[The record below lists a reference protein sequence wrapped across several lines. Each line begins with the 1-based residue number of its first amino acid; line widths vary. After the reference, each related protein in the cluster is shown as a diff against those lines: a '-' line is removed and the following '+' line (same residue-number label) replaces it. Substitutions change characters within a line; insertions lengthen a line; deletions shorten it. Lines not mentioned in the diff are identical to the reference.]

1 VGTRRRHRE
10 SASPAGIERTPSSR
24 RLARLI
30 LSEQTQLAKAEAVL
44 VATIESALPSFG
56 RAKLDLLRA
65 RLVTAS

>member
-1 VGTRRRHRE
+1 
-10 SASPAGIERTPSSR
+10 
-24 RLARLI
+24 
-30 LSEQTQLAKAEAVL
+30 LSGQTQLARAEAVL